1 MFKQLNV
8 EANNNLD
15 EPITVYIDATVI
27 AFSNIDAMENV
38 GESVNSFLRKSRYLK
53 DKWEKHNLLIFI
65 A

>member
-38 GESVNSFLRKSRYLK
+38 GESVNSFLRKSRYLQ
-53 DKWEKHNLLIFI
+53 DK
-65 A
+65 

>member
-8 EANNNLD
+8 EATNNLD

-38 GESVNSFLRKSRYLK
+38 GESVNSFLRKSGYLQ
-53 DKWEKHNLLIFI
+53 DK
-65 A
+65 

>member
-15 EPITVYIDATVI
+15 GPITVYIDATVI

-38 GESVNSFLRKSRYLK
+38 GESVNSFLRKSRYLQ